1 MDVQTIVRT
10 QGSGNQ
16 GVKMGIAFITI
27 NPSDS
32 LATFFFFTSMP
43 AVGLSWFR
51 SFSFKKNYWWKM
63 LPPRDVTMIPPN

>member
-32 LATFFFFTSMP
+32 LATFFFFLLACLQLDSP
-43 AVGLSWFR
+43 GLGVLVSKRITGGKCFHQG
-51 SFSFKKNYWWKM
+51 M
-63 LPPRDVTMIPPN
+63 